1 MTIGE
6 FLVIYERN
14 HVARLKSR
22 RGTSQRLQKYVGQL
36 AAIPLGDLK
45 KIQVLDWFH
54 AIEQAKGGSAANRA
68 IQDLHS
74 LYVKASDWEI
84 YEGKNPAD
92 RVKKFPKQSRERFVQ
107 SNELPWLLKA
117 LADEIPR
124 NETYF
129 PLPAVDG
136 GAPRRSA
143 LDEVDA
149 SRPGSVVPS
158 GTSPPR
164 RPECRI
170 PSPCRHNSSPGS
182 SSYLASQS
190 GSFPLVRIRGTAC
203 GRVSGAGQ
211 PWSSSGGA
219 SGRRWV
225 SKTCGFTT

>member
-129 PLPAVDG
+129 PCLLLT
-136 GAPRRSA
+136 GARRDEARLMKWTHLDLGRSCPLAQAHHEDRSA
-143 LDEVDA
+143 AYHPLA
-149 SRPGSVVPS
+149 
-158 GTSPPR
+158 GTT
-164 RPECRI
+164 
-170 PSPCRHNSSPGS
+170 RHPDPAATSHH
-182 SSYLASQS
+182 
-190 GSFPLVRIRGTAC
+190 
-203 GRVSGAGQ
+203 RVGL
-211 PWSSSGGA
+211 
-219 SGRRWV
+219 
-225 SKTCGFTT
+225 FL